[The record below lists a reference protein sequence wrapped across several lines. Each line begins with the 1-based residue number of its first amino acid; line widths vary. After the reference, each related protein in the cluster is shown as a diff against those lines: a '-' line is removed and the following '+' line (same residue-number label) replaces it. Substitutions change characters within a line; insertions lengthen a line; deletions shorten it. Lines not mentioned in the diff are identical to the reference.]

1 MSKRTKLT
9 REIRF
14 AAFERDNFTCRAC
27 GSHDP
32 SGDSLQGDHIVPV
45 TKGGQN
51 TLSNLQTLCGVC
63 NNAKQTVD
71 LKLPKREA
79 PSMTQSL
86 GEYLNMV
93 EENREVFRRTLATAR
108 TRQRIADHK
117 KKKGA

>member
-63 NNAKQTVD
+63 NNVKQTVD

-93 EENREVFRRTLATAR
+93 AENREVFRIAISRAR
-108 TRQRIADHK
+108 TRQRIKNH
-117 KKKGA
+117 KKGA